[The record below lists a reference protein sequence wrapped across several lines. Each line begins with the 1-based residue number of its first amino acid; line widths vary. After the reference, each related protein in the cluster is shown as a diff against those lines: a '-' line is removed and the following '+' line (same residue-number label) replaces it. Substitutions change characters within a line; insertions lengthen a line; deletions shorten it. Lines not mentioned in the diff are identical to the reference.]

1 MTVLLACTLS
11 GKLLHPQLIYAG
23 RTSRCHPSVSFPDGW
38 NITHS
43 QNHWSTEETMIEY
56 VDQIILPYVQDV
68 RTSLELSP
76 NFPAVAIFDVF
87 AAHRCQSVLNR
98 LSSNNIKYI
107 FVPAGCTGELQP
119 LDVTVNGFFKKELRS
134 CFSSWYARKVKEE
147 LEAGVNIQEMK
158 IDLRISLLKPIHA
171 NWLMDVI
178 FKLKMQEGLIKTGFD
193 KAV

>member
-56 VDQIILPYVQDV
+56 VDQIILPDV

-119 LDVTVNGFFKKELRS
+119 LDVTLNDFKKELRS
-134 CFSSWYARKVKEE
+134 CFSSWYAKKVKEE
-147 LEAGVNIQEMK
+147 LEAGVDIQEMK

-171 NWLMDVI
+171 NWLMDV
-178 FKLKMQEGLIKTGFD
+178 FKLKMQEGLIKNWF
-193 KAV
+193 